1 MIVKSIFKSKSDFK
15 NFSKSECVAYNVAI
29 RFYQNET
36 EFTERIKEKSL
47 PLTTLFNCVSTIIL
61 KLKEEEYPE
70 AFVDEIW
77 DDIKHIRGKQNSD
90 NKTQLVR
97 ERLNIDYEF
106 NVNRWYEATVIFAC
120 VYTIMA
126 IECPEKE
133 VCLKYIKEKSTYN
146 EDAKHYFEPFE
157 QAIVNLKEN
166 QRKYPE
172 AYGIEKKDTIEEQRK
187 FTELEWLANEKH
199 FSWKFD
205 KLRTIL
211 ADKTIDE
218 QIIGFNE
225 EFKREKQLPNPSE
238 IYLDLLDI
246 QIKYLQRQCSQNNS
260 PIIKV
265 NDIISALQE
274 NKFSPAKSVQ
284 ILEIINYI
292 LYARQYPE
300 DICGNIDKKINLFKQ
315 NIQSDEEDTETQ
327 KNAQKRTLKVTT
339 DVIIALLKEAGYV
352 ANNDNTKIARLIS
365 YLTGFSEEKIRQR
378 FSYPDELTSYHK
390 EEVEIVN
397 KILADINSQIS
408 IKYNKQR

>member
-339 DVIIALLKEAGYV
+339 DVIIALLKE
-352 ANNDNTKIARLIS
+352 
-365 YLTGFSEEKIRQR
+365 Q
-378 FSYPDELTSYHK
+378 
-390 EEVEIVN
+390 
-397 KILADINSQIS
+397 
-408 IKYNKQR
+408 